1 MGLNSVGKKAKKTYF
16 TTYSKLLSATRK
28 LCNGDTSG
36 INTQLKWNVTRM
48 DWISILAFVATV
60 TSFTNQFVGIEICF
74 HIVRRRATLVIFP
87 LYHSLHF
94 CKCCH
99 LVQVWID
106 DENNKRN
113 PDKWSRHI
121 TPVSLHLLLLCILYK
136 KAVQRIPLFRQSY
149 PDHELTNRVK
159 GDNCYHQVTHLEQA
173 PCENVILQTQFY
185 GFFIIG
191 TIILF
196 IPLLYVTFYEEEI
209 DVATQNIG
217 LYCAGVGILCY
228 ASPLATLSKVI
239 KQKST
244 SSISFPLCFVNFLCA
259 VEWSLYG
266 AAIEDYVL
274 LIPNFLGIF
283 LGLAQFYL
291 FWIYGCKINK
301 LAWMTETK

>member
-1 MGLNSVGKKAKKTYF
+1 MFTNNYTYRRILQDISVPEYKWLF
-16 TTYSKLLSATRK
+16 R
-28 LCNGDTSG
+28 
-36 INTQLKWNVTRM
+36 LKWNVARM

-74 HIVRRRATLVIFP
+74 HIVRKGNTGDISPVPFIAFFVSAAIWFKYGLMM
-87 LYHSLHF
+87 
-94 CKCCH
+94 K
-99 LVQVWID
+99 
-106 DENNKRN
+106 
-113 PDKWSRHI
+113 I
-121 TPVSLHLLLLCILYK
+121 T
-136 KAVQRIPLFRQSY
+136 
-149 PDHELTNRVK
+149 
-159 GDNCYHQVTHLEQA
+159 
-173 PCENVILQTQFY
+173 NVILTSGLGTLLQFLYICFYYVYCTKKTQFY

-196 IPLLYVTFYEEEI
+196 IPLLYVTFFEEEI
-209 DVATQNIG
+209 NVATQNIG

>member
-1 MGLNSVGKKAKKTYF
+1 MLWEHQKGTAFPLN
-16 TTYSKLLSATRK
+16 RK

-36 INTQLKWNVTRM
+36 INTQLKWNVARM

-74 HIVRRRATLVIFP
+74 HIVRKGNTGDISPVPFIAFFVSAAIWFKYGLMM
-87 LYHSLHF
+87 
-94 CKCCH
+94 K
-99 LVQVWID
+99 
-106 DENNKRN
+106 
-113 PDKWSRHI
+113 I
-121 TPVSLHLLLLCILYK
+121 T
-136 KAVQRIPLFRQSY
+136 
-149 PDHELTNRVK
+149 
-159 GDNCYHQVTHLEQA
+159 
-173 PCENVILQTQFY
+173 NVILTSGLGTLLQFLYICFYYVYCTKKTQFY

-196 IPLLYVTFYEEEI
+196 IPLLYVTFFEEEI
-209 DVATQNIG
+209 NVATQNIG

-274 LIPNFLGIF
+274 LKNMSQTTVWKTPTIPVHI
-283 LGLAQFYL
+283 GLSGDIVCCYL
-291 FWIYGCKINK
+291 
-301 LAWMTETK
+301 ESS